1 MSDLKHAHDE
11 AQRGKPACCRR
22 DFDPAT
28 HPAHAA
34 WLTSARALMTAG
46 AAFDDITPF
55 DGSPVAALRTAATSH
70 THATGDES

>member
-1 MSDLKHAHDE
+1 MSTLKHAHDE

-34 WLTSARALMTAG
+34 WLTSARELVAAG

-55 DGSPVAALRTAATSH
+55 DGSAVAVLRTASPSR
-70 THATGDES
+70 THATGDKS